1 MTLALS
7 ARPAGNPSAHSVAP
21 TVEAIMLDLPVP
33 AESDNLH
40 GRSQR
45 LERSHRDR
53 SPGPVHRRRV
63 IDRFMA
69 HDAYPVRYEAA

>member
-1 MTLALS
+1 MLMTC
-7 ARPAGNPSAHSVAP
+7 R
-21 TVEAIMLDLPVP
+21 VP
-33 AESDNLH
+33 AESDDLH
-40 GRSQR
+40 GRSPR

-53 SPGPVHRRRV
+53 SPSPVHRRRV

>member
-40 GRSQR
+40 GGASAWNAATAIDHQVRST
-45 LERSHRDR
+45 
-53 SPGPVHRRRV
+53 GGG
-63 IDRFMA
+63 
-69 HDAYPVRYEAA
+69 

>member
-1 MTLALS
+1 
-7 ARPAGNPSAHSVAP
+7 
-21 TVEAIMLDLPVP
+21 MLDLPVP

-53 SPGPVHRRRV
+53 SPGPVHRRV